1 MWNKFKTYFDKYL
14 NLAKCRINNMQ
25 SPIRYM
31 IISYLLLVILLIST
45 YYGAWLYQAFFLNKI
60 VMSDLLAI
68 IREMI
73 GTAMIGFI
81 TFIAGCFVDVNGNG
95 IPDRFEKQ
103 GVEEHEKPRQY
114 KGQ

>member
-1 MWNKFKTYFDKYL
+1 
-14 NLAKCRINNMQ
+14 
-25 SPIRYM
+25 
-31 IISYLLLVILLIST
+31 
-45 YYGAWLYQAFFLNKI
+45 
-60 VMSDLLAI
+60 MSDLLAI

-103 GVEEHEKPRQY
+103 GVDEHEKPHHY